1 MRIIAEPGVH
11 TTVLD
16 DGSLLV
22 VSRTGKVFRANPTA
36 AAMWTAI
43 VESDGGFDQVADVI
57 ANRYGIPGERAR
69 SDLATLAGTLHDVQ
83 LIRWQS

>member
-1 MRIIAEPGVH
+1 MRITAEPGVH
-11 TTVLD
+11 TTILD
-16 DGSLLV
+16 DGSLLA

-43 VESDGGFDQVADVI
+43 VESDGDADQVAEAI

-69 SDLATLAGTLHDVQ
+69 SDLATLAGTLHDAQ